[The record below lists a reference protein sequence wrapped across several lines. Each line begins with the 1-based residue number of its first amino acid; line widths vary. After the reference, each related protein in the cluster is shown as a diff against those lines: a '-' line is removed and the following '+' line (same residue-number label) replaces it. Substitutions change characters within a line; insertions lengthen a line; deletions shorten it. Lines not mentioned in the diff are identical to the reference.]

1 MGSVEWITPST
12 LAIPVMQN
20 STHIKLKDLNGEPER
35 GSEWELMKILSHRNS
50 TYIPIAT
57 PSHTQTRGSTHKPP
71 LIP

>member
-35 GSEWELMKILSHRNS
+35 GE
-50 TYIPIAT
+50 
-57 PSHTQTRGSTHKPP
+57 
-71 LIP
+71 